1 MFDIKNY
8 IEDEIFLKDIKGG
21 SLIFYK
27 NNKIQFYLKKCKNIT
42 RIKEYQGKKNILV
55 KIEEEYK
62 NFFKKL
68 EKKFLEKKNREDKD
82 LISLMRTNKSGT
94 ILKLKVNKKRDK
106 TYINVYNKFKEE
118 IIEDELEKDSNIDCL
133 IELDRFWEYN
143 NKIGYIVIVKKI
155 YIK

>member
-1 MFDIKNY
+1 MFDINNY

-27 NNKIQFYLKKCKNIT
+27 KNKIQFYLKKCKNIT
-42 RIKEYQGKKNILV
+42 RITEYKGKKNILV

-68 EKKFLEKKNREDKD
+68 EKKFLEKNGREEKD

-94 ILKLKVNKKRDK
+94 ILKLKVNKRKEK

-118 IIEDELEKDSNIDCL
+118 IIEDDLEKDSNIDCL

-143 NKIGYIVIVKKI
+143 GKIGYIVIVKKI